1 MESDTEQS
9 DSRVKNSS
17 TISTPQD
24 SYPRGSSKTHVGF
37 LERFSYANLDFAGQL
52 VATVVNSYLMYFLTD
67 VAVIAVASTGAILLI
82 ARVVDAVAAP
92 VWGTLIDMTNSKFGK
107 ARPYFLWLAFP
118 YAVTGIL
125 LFWAPDLSTT
135 AKTIYCGVIYM
146 IYGIL
151 YLGINAP
158 VTTILPLI
166 SADPHERVTLNSWR
180 MAGSNIGV
188 FVVNSLTL
196 PLVAFFGNGNDIK
209 GFRIF
214 IIIFACLNVI
224 GTLFSFLN
232 VRERVVTSS
241 KERVTL
247 RRSLKAISRN
257 WPWFLIVAGNFL
269 FWVAQ
274 QGRQQS
280 LVYYFTYYFGDKN
293 LVTFFNSIAIIQLL
307 GVISIPLL
315 NRFFS
320 KSHIWAMG
328 LLVAVLG
335 QFVIFFSGLNIT
347 GVTIGWLI
355 ANIGSGIA
363 VSMPFAMLGSAVDYG
378 EWKSGVN
385 AAGILTTVGSAFCMS
400 MGMGLA
406 GALNGGI
413 MSFFGYVANQEQTAQ
428 ALTGIG
434 ISFNWVTILTYGL
447 AIVPA
452 LFYQRFEKMEQ
463 QITGDLAT
471 TRAK

>member
-1 MESDTEQS
+1 M
-9 DSRVKNSS
+9 
-17 TISTPQD
+17 
-24 SYPRGSSKTHVGF
+24 
-37 LERFSYANLDFAGQL
+37 
-52 VATVVNSYLMYFLTD
+52 
-67 VAVIAVASTGAILLI
+67 
-82 ARVVDAVAAP
+82 
-92 VWGTLIDMTNSKFGK
+92 
-107 ARPYFLWLAFP
+107 
-118 YAVTGIL
+118 
-125 LFWAPDLSTT
+125 
-135 AKTIYCGVIYM
+135 
-146 IYGIL
+146 
-151 YLGINAP
+151 
-158 VTTILPLI
+158 
-166 SADPHERVTLNSWR
+166 
-180 MAGSNIGV
+180 
-188 FVVNSLTL
+188 
-196 PLVAFFGNGNDIK
+196 
-209 GFRIF
+209 
-214 IIIFACLNVI
+214 
-224 GTLFSFLN
+224 
-232 VRERVVTSS
+232 
-241 KERVTL
+241 
-247 RRSLKAISRN
+247 
-257 WPWFLIVAGNFL
+257 
-269 FWVAQ
+269 
-274 QGRQQS
+274 
-280 LVYYFTYYFGDKN
+280 
-293 LVTFFNSIAIIQLL
+293 TFFNSIAIIQLL

>member
-1 MESDTEQS
+1 MGQTETTETGAAATAASKQE
-9 DSRVKNSS
+9 
-17 TISTPQD
+17 
-24 SYPRGSSKTHVGF
+24 SYPKGSGKTHVGL
-37 LERFSYANLDFAGQL
+37 LERLSYANLDFAGQL
-52 VATVVNSYLMYFLTD
+52 VATVVNSYLMYFFTD
-67 VAVIAVASTGAILLI
+67 VAAIAVAAAGAILLI

-92 VWGTLIDMTNSKFGK
+92 VWGTLIDMTHSKYGK

-118 YAVTGIL
+118 YAASGIL
-125 LFWAPDLSTT
+125 LFWAPSLSPS
-135 AKTIYCGVIYM
+135 AKVIYCGVVYM
-146 IYGIL
+146 IYGVL

-158 VTTILPLI
+158 ITTILPLI
-166 SADPHERVTLNSWR
+166 SAHPRERVTLNSWR

-188 FVVNSLTL
+188 FVINSLTL
-196 PLVAFFGNGNDIK
+196 PLVAFFGGGNDIR

-214 IIIFACLNVI
+214 IVIFACLNVI
-224 GTLFSFLN
+224 GTLFSFYH
-232 VRERVVTSS
+232 VRERVVTRNT
-241 KERVTL
+241 ERVTL
-247 RRSLKAISRN
+247 KRSLRAMNRN

-280 LVYYFTYYFGDKN
+280 LVYYFTYNFGNKN
-293 LVTFFNSIAIIQLL
+293 LVTFFNSIAIIQVL
-307 GVISIPLL
+307 GVLSIPLL
-315 NRFFS
+315 NRFMS

-335 QFVIFFSGLNIT
+335 QFVIMFSGLST
-347 GVTIGWLI
+347 AGATVGWLI
-355 ANIGSGIA
+355 ANVGSGIA

-406 GALNGGI
+406 GALNGWI
-413 MSFFGYVANQEQTAQ
+413 MSSSGYVANQQQTAQ

-452 LFYQRFEKMEQ
+452 LLYQRFENMEP
-463 QITGDLAT
+463 QITGDLSK
-471 TRAK
+471 TRV